1 MKLLSGFLLAFLT
14 FAAILL
20 TLYFGSKT
28 FQAKLYKN
36 KSLKIFFDFEN
47 GDDDDDSMVDFKY
60 DVFISYAE
68 EGKPSLTLTFL
79 T

>member
-47 GDDDDDSMVDFKY
+47 GDVDESMVDFKY

-68 EGKPSLTLTFL
+68 EGT
-79 T
+79 